1 MYIDKENLFSDAQAL
16 TTTAASTN
24 LIDLGVDRDIGTTNI
39 RFRVQVDTTF
49 QSTAGSTCTIALQ
62 TDSTSAFSSATTL
75 FTSAAIAK
83 ASMTAG
89 ALLVDVAVPR
99 GTERYLRAYY
109 TVATADFTAGALTAF
124 LAEQTEAR
132 KDYPNAI

>member
-1 MYIDKENLFSDAQAL
+1 
-16 TTTAASTN
+16 
-24 LIDLGVDRDIGTTNI
+24 
-39 RFRVQVDTTF
+39 
-49 QSTAGSTCTIALQ
+49 
-62 TDSTSAFSSATTL
+62 
-75 FTSAAIAK
+75 
-83 ASMTAG
+83 MTAG

-109 TVATADFTAGALTAF
+109 TVATANFTAGELTAF